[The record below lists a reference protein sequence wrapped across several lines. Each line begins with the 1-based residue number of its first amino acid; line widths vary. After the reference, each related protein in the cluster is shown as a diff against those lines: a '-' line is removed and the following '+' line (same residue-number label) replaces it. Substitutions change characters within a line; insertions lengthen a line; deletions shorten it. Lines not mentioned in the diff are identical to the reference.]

1 MKDLHNIPEALLD
14 TIDRYLQERMPADEK
29 LQFEE
34 RIEKDPILKAQI
46 EDVKLLRIGIGKA
59 VLKSRLKSFHEDLPD
74 APIIS
79 KEKVFKIN
87 YKYHAI
93 AASIVIA
100 LGCFWFLNR
109 DSKNERLFAKH
120 FKPDFGLATTMSE
133 SNNYDFDDAM
143 VDYKQKNYDLA
154 IKKWET
160 ILNAKPKNDT
170 LNYFLGIS
178 YLAKNAEKEAVS
190 KFQNVVKQDQSAFKS
205 DAYLYLGLAYLKLDN
220 LEKAR
225 ENLALSDTENS
236 RLLLSELK
244 N

>member
-1 MKDLHNIPEALLD
+1 MKNLHNIPETLLD
-14 TIDRYLQERMPADEK
+14 TIERYLQERMPANEK

-34 RIEKDPILKAQI
+34 HIEKDPILKAQI

-59 VLKSRLKSFHEDLPD
+59 VLKSRLKSFHDDLPD
-74 APIIS
+74 APIVS

-93 AASIVIA
+93 AASIVLA

-109 DSKNERLFAKH
+109 DSKNELLFAKH

-143 VDYKQKNYDLA
+143 VDYKQEKYDLA

-160 ILNAKPKNDT
+160 LLKAKPQNDT

-178 YLAKNAEKEAVS
+178 YLAKNVEKEAIS
-190 KFQNVVKQDQSAFKS
+190 KFENVVKQSHSEFKKE
-205 DAYLYLGLAYLKLDN
+205 AYLYLGLAYLKWGN